1 MLLCVAAGQLQAR
14 HHSLPT
20 KCRRTTA
27 TSVSAPLHLNG
38 WRADS
43 YSSPHVAKLR
53 QCNGTVEA
61 NMKTSPRLISSL
73 AKAVAL
79 GLVVL
84 LITTLLISGV
94 LIVAVY
100 KIGLLLRRYHS

>member
-1 MLLCVAAGQLQAR
+1 
-14 HHSLPT
+14 
-20 KCRRTTA
+20 
-27 TSVSAPLHLNG
+27 
-38 WRADS
+38 
-43 YSSPHVAKLR
+43 
-53 QCNGTVEA
+53 
-61 NMKTSPRLISSL
+61 MKTSPRLISSL

-100 KIGLLLRRYHS
+100 KIGLLLRRYHSRAAGHARANATTRDRANAEDILADWRVPILVTARTEQRSIYEGEGRLLRG